1 MKIKVG
7 SKNQVKINAVKEL
20 IDDYEILKNAE
31 VEGVDIDSGVSDQPK
46 GLDETIQGAK
56 NRAQGAFQNCDLAV
70 GLESGIFPVSG
81 TKTGYMD
88 TTVCA
93 IYDGK
98 EFHLGLSSCFEYP
111 VEVTKLVLE
120 KGIEIDEAVYEAG
133 ITDNKV
139 IGKAEGMIGYLTKG
153 RVKRVDYTK
162 QAVQMA
168 LIHLENREL
177 YV

>member
-7 SKNQVKINAVKEL
+7 SKNQIKINAVKEL
-20 IDDYEILKNAE
+20 VDKYDILKNAK
-31 VEGVDIDSGVSDQPK
+31 VEGADIDSGVDDQPK
-46 GLDETIQGAK
+46 SLEEIVKGAK
-56 NRAQGAFQNCDLAV
+56 NRAQSAFHNCDLAI
-70 GLESGIFPVSG
+70 GLESGIFPVPD

-98 EFHLGLSSCFEYP
+98 KFHLGLSNCFEYP

-120 KGIEIDEAVYEAG
+120 KDIDINEAVYEAG
-133 ITDNKV
+133 ITDDKA
-139 IGKAEGMIGYLTKG
+139 IGSAEGMIGYLTKG
-153 RVKRVDYTK
+153 RVKRIDYTK
-162 QAVQMA
+162 QAIQMA
-168 LIHLENREL
+168 LIHLENPKL